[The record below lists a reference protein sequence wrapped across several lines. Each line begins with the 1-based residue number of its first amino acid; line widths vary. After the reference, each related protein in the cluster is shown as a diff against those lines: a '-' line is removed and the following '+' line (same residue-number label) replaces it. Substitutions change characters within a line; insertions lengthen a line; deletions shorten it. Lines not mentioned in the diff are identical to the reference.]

1 MKFRNF
7 DKYEVFED
15 GKIWSYKTNKFLKPQ
30 TRKDGYQQVALSDNE
45 GNIKRYRL
53 HKVVYES
60 VSGSP
65 IPEGMDV
72 NHKNEDKTDNRFFEN
87 LNLLTRKQNINW
99 GSGNARRAKTQSKQ
113 VGAFKNDELVMTFPS
128 IMEASR
134 NGFDQGHISECCNGE
149 RKTHKGFEWRYI

>member
-7 DKYEVFED
+7 DKYEVYPD
-15 GKIWSYKTNKFLKPQ
+15 GRIWSYKTNRFLKPQ

-53 HKVVYES
+53 HRVVYES
-60 VSGSP
+60 VSGEP

-72 NHKNEDKTDNRFFEN
+72 NHIREDKTDSRFES

-99 GSGNARRAKTQSKQ
+99 GSGNTRRAKTQSKQ
-113 VGAFKNDELVMTFPS
+113 VGAFKNDELVMTFHS

-134 NGFDQGHISECCNGE
+134 NGFHQGHISSCCNGE